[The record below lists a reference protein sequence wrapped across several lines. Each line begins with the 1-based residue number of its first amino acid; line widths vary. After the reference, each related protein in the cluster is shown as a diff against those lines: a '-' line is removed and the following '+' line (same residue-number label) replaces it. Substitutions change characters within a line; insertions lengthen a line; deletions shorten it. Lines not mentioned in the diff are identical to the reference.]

1 MYWVRSWITRS
12 IVTSIRCKMYNVDK
26 VDETTVNFEQILR
39 TVELLL
45 HYQSPA
51 HDFQHILR
59 VYRNAEM
66 ISKKEEG
73 ADLDIVLAAALLHD
87 LVVHPKGS
95 MKTKHSADES
105 ADIAKKILS
114 EYNYY
119 SAEKIEKVVYAI
131 RTHSYSKK
139 LIPSTLEAKILQDAD
154 RFDAI
159 GAIGIARTF
168 SVGGSENRSLYNPKD
183 PFCESDR
190 GLDDTRWT
198 LDHIKKKLLILNSMH
213 TKTAKEIAKQ
223 RTDFIESF
231 LNQLRSE
238 ILSSE

>member
-1 MYWVRSWITRS
+1 MPINLEEIMR
-12 IVTSIRCKMYNVDK
+12 K
-26 VDETTVNFEQILR
+26 
-39 TVELLL
+39 VELLL

-51 HDFQHILR
+51 HDFEHVQR
-59 VYRNAEM
+59 VYRNAEI

-87 LVVHPKGS
+87 LVVYPKGS
-95 MKTKHSADES
+95 RRTNHSADES
-105 ADIAKKILS
+105 ADLAKKILS
-114 EYNYY
+114 EYKYY
-119 SAEKIEKVVYAI
+119 PVEKIEKVVYAI
-131 RTHSYSKK
+131 RTHSYSKQ
-139 LIPSTLEAKILQDAD
+139 LIPSTLEGKILQDAD
-154 RFDAI
+154 RLDAI

-168 SVGGSENRSLYNPKD
+168 SVGGSENRSLYDPKD

-198 LDHIKKKLLILNSMH
+198 LEIIDIKKFMH

-231 LNQLRSE
+231 LNQLRNE
-238 ILSSE
+238 ILYRE

>member
-1 MYWVRSWITRS
+1 MPINLEEIMR
-12 IVTSIRCKMYNVDK
+12 K
-26 VDETTVNFEQILR
+26 
-39 TVELLL
+39 VELLL

-51 HDFQHILR
+51 HDFEHVQR

-87 LVVHPKGS
+87 LVVYPKGS
-95 MKTKHSADES
+95 TRTINSAYDS
-105 ADIAKKILS
+105 AKIAKKILS
-114 EYNYY
+114 EYKWYP
-119 SAEKIEKVVYAI
+119 AQKIEKVVDVI
-131 RTHSYSKK
+131 RIHSYSKK
-139 LIPSTLEAKILQDAD
+139 LTPSTLEGKILQDAD
-154 RFDAI
+154 RLDAI

-190 GLDDTRWT
+190 ELDDTRWT
-198 LDHIKKKLLILNSMH
+198 LDHIKRKLLILKNSMH
-213 TKTAKEIAKQ
+213 TKTAKEIAEQ

-231 LNQLRSE
+231 LKQLRKE
-238 ILSSE
+238 ILCGE

>member
-1 MYWVRSWITRS
+1 MGTIEDHSSS
-12 IVTSIRCKMYNVDK
+12 IGCSMH
-26 VDETTVNFEQILR
+26 VDEVHGMTVELEQILK

-51 HDFQHILR
+51 HDFQHVLR

-66 ISKKEEG
+66 ISKKEKG

-87 LVVHPKGS
+87 LVVYPKGS
-95 MKTKHSADES
+95 VKAKHSADES

-114 EYNYY
+114 EHNYY
-119 SAEKIEKVVYAI
+119 SSEKIEKIVYAI
-131 RTHSYSKK
+131 RTHSYSKR
-139 LIPSTLEAKILQDAD
+139 LIPSTLEGKILQDAD
-154 RFDAI
+154 RLDAI

-168 SVGGSENRSLYNPKD
+168 SVGGSENRSLYNSQD
-183 PFCESDR
+183 PFCDSDR
-190 GLDDTRWT
+190 ELDDTRWT
-198 LDHIKKKLLILNSMH
+198 LDHIKKKLLILKNSMH
-213 TKTAKEIAKQ
+213 TNTAREIADQ

-238 ILSSE
+238 ILCR